1 MGGVVRRLLEA
12 KRYKDIVDFFE
23 EYRVG
28 WIVWAIFFPIPFLL
42 LYFQYKGRIRYFR
55 DHPRDCKNCG
65 KPVHKLDEQS
75 DDAQLSKA
83 KVFEEE
89 LGSVD
94 YDVWTCDGCGTYFEL
109 MYVNRFS
116 KYKHCPKCKTKAQYL
131 KSNRTIKA
139 PTTSSSGK
147 GEKTHECKFC
157 NHQVVTTY
165 TIAKLS
171 DSSSSSGGGSSSSGG
186 SFGGGSSGGGGAS
199 SSW

>member
-12 KRYKDIVDFFE
+12 KRYKHIVDFFE

-28 WIVWAIFFPIPFLL
+28 WIVWAVFFPIPFLP

-75 DDAQLSKA
+75 DDAHLSKE
-83 KVFEEE
+83 KVFEEG
-89 LGSVD
+89 LKSVD
-94 YDVWTCDGCGTYFEL
+94 YDVWMCDGCGTYFEL

-131 KSNRTIKA
+131 KSNRTIKS
-139 PTTSSSGK
+139 PTTSSTGK

-171 DSSSSSGGGSSSSGG
+171 SSSSSSGGSSGSSGG